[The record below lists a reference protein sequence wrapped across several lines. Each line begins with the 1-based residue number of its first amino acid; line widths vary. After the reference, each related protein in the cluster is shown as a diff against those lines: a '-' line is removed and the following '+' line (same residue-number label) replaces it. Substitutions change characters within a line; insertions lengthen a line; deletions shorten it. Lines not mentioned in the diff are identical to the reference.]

1 MSIADSALVRSSFY
15 GGDPN
20 WGRIIGAMGATTI
33 PFDPLAVSISFAGVT
48 VAESGVATEFDEPA
62 LVASIA
68 DGDFDVAISVGG
80 GDGRATVLTTDL
92 TPDYV
97 RFNGERS

>member
-1 MSIADSALVRSSFY
+1 
-15 GGDPN
+15 
-20 WGRIIGAMGATTI
+20 
-33 PFDPLAVSISFAGVT
+33 
-48 VAESGVATEFDEPA
+48 
-62 LVASIA
+62 VASIA